1 MTLPLFSPP
10 KLTGK
15 YLTDVLASRWLTT
28 GPMNDRLR
36 VALSEFFG
44 VDSMSVV
51 LCSSATAGF
60 QAILDLLQPHWAA
73 IDDSTWPGMYHV
85 LHHFKSV
92 PGGPVLVVETDI
104 GGRRSK
110 SPPDLRQPTPPQFLL
125 HDACHSWI
133 DDKAAAF
140 TLFSCYPTKLVPG
153 AEGGVILCSPA
164 HAEHLRAWVHCG
176 LIPGTGGWQKPKLP
190 GRKANMTD
198 VQAALNLEALELAP
212 AYMKEIEISWHLL
225 AGYCQHHGIPYRD
238 QPIRPYLF
246 QLEVDPN
253 DYRDLLEERIASW
266 NFPPAKLLT
275 IPCIPGLTTRQ
286 IEQYFERIK
295 PRALK

>member
-1 MTLPLFSPP
+1 MTLRLFAPP

-15 YLTDVLASRWLTT
+15 YLTDVLASGWLTT

-44 VDSMSVV
+44 VDSMAIVV
-51 LCSSATAGF
+51 CSSATAGF
-60 QAILDLLQPHWAA
+60 QAILDLLQPSFIR
-73 IDDSTWPGMYHV
+73 IDTATWPGMHHV
-85 LHHFKSV
+85 ISRTNYV
-92 PGGPVLVVETDI
+92 PGGPNVEVETDI
-104 GGRRSK
+104 GGRRLL
-110 SPPDLRQPTPPQFLL
+110 SPPDPRFPAKWVIR
-125 HDACHSWI
+125 DACHSWM
-133 DDKAAAF
+133 DEKERSF
-140 TLFSCYPTKLVPG
+140 VLMSFYPTKLVPG
-153 AEGGVILCSPA
+153 AEGGVIICSPA

-176 LIPGTGGWQKPKLP
+176 LVPGTGGWQKPKLL

-253 DYRDLLEERIASW
+253 DYRDLLEERLASW

-275 IPCIPGLTTRQ
+275 IPCIPGLGSRE
-286 IEQYFERIK
+286 IEAYFERIK